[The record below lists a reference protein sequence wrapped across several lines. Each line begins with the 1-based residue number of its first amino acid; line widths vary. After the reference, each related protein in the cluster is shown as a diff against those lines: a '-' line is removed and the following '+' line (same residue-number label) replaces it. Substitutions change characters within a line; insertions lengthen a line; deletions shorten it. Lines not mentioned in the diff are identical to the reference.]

1 MLQHLGNLTRGIAIG
16 AADVV
21 PGVSGGTIAL
31 ITGIY
36 DRLINAISN
45 ALPAIKELV
54 KGDFKSFWKSIDG
67 TFLLTIFLGIAIS
80 FISLAKAI
88 AYALEHYP
96 EQLDAFFFGL
106 ILASAIYLARQIP
119 EKSVLH
125 ILIFLAGVGIAYG
138 LTILPPLSPTPSYA
152 MVFGAGAIAICA
164 MILPGISGSFILL
177 IMGMYEFVLGG
188 IKDFKLG
195 IIGAFM
201 AGAVLGLLSFSR
213 LLSWLFKNYKN
224 ETLWLLTGFLIGA
237 LNKVWPWKTATE
249 TIKIDDKIKVLSETN
264 LAPQQ
269 DTLFICLML
278 FIVGAALVFILEKV
292 GNATSK
298 K

>member
-1 MLQHLGNLTRGIAIG
+1 MKDHLGNLARGIAIG

-45 ALPAIKELV
+45 VVPGLKKLLKGEIKA
-54 KGDFKSFWKSIDG
+54 FWETIDG
-67 TFLLTIFLGIAIS
+67 SFLLSIFIGIAIS
-80 FISLAKAI
+80 FISLAKGI
-88 AYALEHYP
+88 SYALVHYP
-96 EQLDAFFFGL
+96 EELNAFFFGL
-106 ILASAIYLARQIP
+106 ILSSAIYLAKQIP
-119 EKSVLH
+119 VRTTLH
-125 ILIFLAGVGIAYG
+125 FLIFALGVGVAYG

-177 IMGMYEFVLGG
+177 IMGMYEFILGG
-188 IKDFKLG
+188 IKDFKLA
-195 IIGAFM
+195 IIGTFM
-201 AGAVLGLLSFSR
+201 AGAVLGILSFAK
-213 LLSWLFKNYKN
+213 LLSWLFKHYKS

-237 LNKVWPWKTATE
+237 LNKVWPWKVA
-249 TIKIDDKIKVLSETN
+249 DKTLEVDGKVKVLTENN

-269 DTLFICLML
+269 DSLFICLAL
-278 FIVGAALVFILEKV
+278 FAVGVALVFILEKV
-292 GNATSK
+292 GNATK